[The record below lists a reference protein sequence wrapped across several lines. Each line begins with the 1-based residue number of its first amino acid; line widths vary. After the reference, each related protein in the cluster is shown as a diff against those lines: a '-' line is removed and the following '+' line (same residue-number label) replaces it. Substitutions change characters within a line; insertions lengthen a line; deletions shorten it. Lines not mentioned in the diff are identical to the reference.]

1 MKEKVNS
8 VLIGL
13 LLSFTI
19 VFVLC
24 FLTILNKNYY
34 RHELDNKNYYEDVY
48 NNIKEEIEYCGISD
62 YKLDINDVKEDIN
75 YYIGNNFENVNFHK
89 YDNNVLN
96 EIYNRNI
103 KFKNAFKDNYNL
115 IKMIIIVVMIALIIV
130 TFELYLN
137 LSCEKY
143 NFIFMSGF
151 FGLILN
157 YILYVSF
164 YFDNTIIDYLYN
176 RYMLYYLIANI
187 FQIVYSVYLYFV
199 INKKTVK
206 KK

>member
-8 VLIGL
+8 ILIGL

-75 YYIGNNFENVNFHK
+75 YYIGNNFENVEFHK
-89 YDNNVLN
+89 YDDNVLN

-115 IKMIIIVVMIALIIV
+115 IKMIIIVVMIALVIV

-157 YILYVSF
+157 YILYISF

>member
-8 VLIGL
+8 ILIGL

-48 NNIKEEIEYCGISD
+48 NNIKEEIEYCGIDD
-62 YKLDINDVKEDIN
+62 YELDINDVKEDIN
-75 YYIGNNFENVNFHK
+75 YYIGNNFENVDFHK

-115 IKMIIIVVMIALIIV
+115 IKMIIIVVMIALVIV

>member
-8 VLIGL
+8 ILIGL

-48 NNIKEEIEYCGISD
+48 NNIKEEIEYCGIDD
-62 YKLDINDVKEDIN
+62 YELEINDVKEDIN
-75 YYIGNNFENVNFHK
+75 YYIGNNFENVDFHK
-89 YDNNVLN
+89 YDNNVLK
-96 EIYNRNI
+96 EKYNRNI

-115 IKMIIIVVMIALIIV
+115 IKMIIIVVMIALVIV

>member
-8 VLIGL
+8 ILIGL

-48 NNIKEEIEYCGISD
+48 NNIKEEIEYCGIDD
-62 YKLDINDVKEDIN
+62 YELEINDVKEDIN
-75 YYIGNNFENVNFHK
+75 YYIGNNFENVDFHK

-115 IKMIIIVVMIALIIV
+115 IKMIIIVVMIALVIV